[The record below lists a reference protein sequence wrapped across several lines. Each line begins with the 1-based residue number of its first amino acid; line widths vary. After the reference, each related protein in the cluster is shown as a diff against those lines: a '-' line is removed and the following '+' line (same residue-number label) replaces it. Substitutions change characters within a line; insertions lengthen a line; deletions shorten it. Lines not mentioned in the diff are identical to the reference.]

1 MFLSLNNNY
10 YNQIQATKSNDILKS
25 SGSINTTITG
35 FIDIPQDDNQASLIS
50 SNGNYLL
57 DIMLDG
63 KLKITENFS
72 DAIYIN
78 YVLVTKYF
86 LFN

>member
-10 YNQIQATKSNDILKS
+10 YIQIQATKSNDILKS

-78 YVLVTKYF
+78 YVLVTKIF
-86 LFN
+86 LI

>member
-25 SGSINTTITG
+25 SGSINTTIAG

-50 SNGNYLL
+50 SNGNYF
-57 DIMLDG
+57 IRYNVG
-63 KLKITENFS
+63 W
-72 DAIYIN
+72 
-78 YVLVTKYF
+78 
-86 LFN
+86 

>member
-10 YNQIQATKSNDILKS
+10 YIQIQATKSNNILKS
-25 SGSINTTITG
+25 SGSITG

-50 SNGNYLL
+50 SNGNYY
-57 DIMLDG
+57 IMLDG
-63 KLKITENFS
+63 KLKINENFS